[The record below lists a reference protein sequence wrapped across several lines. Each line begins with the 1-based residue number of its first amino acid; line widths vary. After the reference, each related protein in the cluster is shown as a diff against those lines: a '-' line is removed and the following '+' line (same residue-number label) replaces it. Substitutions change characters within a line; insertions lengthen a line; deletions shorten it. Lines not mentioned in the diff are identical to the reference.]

1 MVRERLRS
9 WLAWTVALFVL
20 WLALVG
26 AVDSLELI
34 AGAGAAAIGA
44 FAAEAVRERG
54 LLGYRFRARW
64 LLRAWRPVYRIV
76 PDFGVLMLA
85 LARALISRRR
95 PTGAYQAIPFPAG
108 GDDAESAGLRAFS
121 AAVGSLAPNSVVI
134 DIDSKRGRML
144 LHKLVPGSG
153 PTKPL

>member
-9 WLAWTVALFVL
+9 WLAWAVALFVL

-26 AVDSLELI
+26 TVKWLELV
-34 AGAGAAAIGA
+34 AGACAAAIGA
-44 FAAEAVRERG
+44 LAAEGVRARG
-54 LLGYRFRARW
+54 LLGYRFRTRW

-85 LARALISRRR
+85 LARALISRKR

-121 AAVGSLAPNSVVI
+121 AAAGSLAPNSVVI
-134 DIDSKRGRML
+134 DIDPKRDLMV
-144 LHKLVPGSG
+144 LHKLIPGSG
-153 PTKPL
+153 PTRPL